1 MELDVAVT
9 VAKSGTYYCVYVG
22 VVKMRCYAK
31 LADAEAYAQQI
42 RDNP

>member
-22 VVKMRCYAK
+22 VVKMKCFSK
-31 LADAEAYAQQI
+31 QTDAEAYAQQI